1 MTEESEKRNKRSS
14 IEEEPQSKR
23 SKNTL
28 LTIKKISRESQ
39 LELLDRIK
47 SKNPP
52 PNNHIKVSKEWYAQW
67 EGYCLMLHSKLP
79 PPLCLSQTDDPNE
92 YILLHFSAVMNLGK
106 W

>member
-1 MTEESEKRNKRSS
+1 MTEESDSRNKRLSM
-14 IEEEPQSKR
+14 EEESQSKR

-28 LTIKKISRESQ
+28 LTSKRISRESQ
-39 LELLDRIK
+39 LELINRIR

-52 PNNHIKVSKEWYAQW
+52 PDNYIKVSKEWYAQW

-79 PPLCLSQTDDPNE
+79 PPLCLSQTNDPNE

>member
-1 MTEESEKRNKRSS
+1 MTEESEKRNKRLSVEQES
-14 IEEEPQSKR
+14 QSKR

-28 LTIKKISRESQ
+28 LTTKKISRESQ
-39 LELLDRIK
+39 LELLDKIK

-52 PNNHIKVSKEWYAQW
+52 PNNYIKVSKEWYAQW
-67 EGYCLMLHSKLP
+67 EGYCLMLHSRSP
-79 PPLCLSQTDDPNE
+79 PPLYLSQTDDPNE